1 MYCGNVWDAVCT
13 QAGNVKVRQYWE
25 SQRGALCL
33 QSGQHAV
40 GFLPDAD
47 RAGQTLSEMSRPK
60 KRLFVLSDSSQCRTR
75 SEQACLVVGV
85 CERTQRVCVCDEESE
100 TVCNCACWCTERYC
114 GFSFLSFFCF
124 CLSVYLYVLAGLG
137 CKCVYV
143 CAIFFLFIWCVFVVL
158 LLQRTDLGS
167 S

>member
-85 CERTQRVCVCDEESE
+85 CERTQRVCVMKRARLYAIVPAGVQRDI
-100 TVCNCACWCTERYC
+100 VD
-114 GFSFLSFFCF
+114 FLFFLFF